1 MLHFF
6 EKIYI
11 IMIDHTFVMTV
22 LSISGVFFMEKNYG
36 TSSFI
41 PKEAGIELQKLPL
54 KVANYTFRCILN
66 IYERSGEYDR

>member
-1 MLHFF
+1 
-6 EKIYI
+6 
-11 IMIDHTFVMTV
+11 
-22 LSISGVFFMEKNYG
+22 MEKNYG

-66 IYERSGEYDR
+66 VYERSGEYDR